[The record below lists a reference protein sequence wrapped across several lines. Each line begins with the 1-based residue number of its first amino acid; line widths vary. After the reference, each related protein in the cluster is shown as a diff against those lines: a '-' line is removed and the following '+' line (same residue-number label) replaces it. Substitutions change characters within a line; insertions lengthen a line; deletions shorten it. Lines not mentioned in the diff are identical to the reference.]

1 MICYSLGFVTDG
13 STTKWCDSFS
23 YSNDFFKNSIKQ
35 CKKQLESLCN
45 TVDLNDLTWSQN
57 GPSYYLIAFRSPQ
70 GCCMVVCDKELDIEQ
85 MRSLTHK
92 VFLSN
97 RSLKELI
104 DDFENCIKPDN
115 KIEEINKIK
124 NEIKE
129 DFSNFV
135 ESTLMMESDKNV
147 DEALETAIQLRDQLR
162 EKYQSKNICTLF

>member
-1 MICYSLGFVTDG
+1 
-13 STTKWCDSFS
+13 
-23 YSNDFFKNSIKQ
+23 
-35 CKKQLESLCN
+35 
-45 TVDLNDLTWSQN
+45 
-57 GPSYYLIAFRSPQ
+57 
-70 GCCMVVCDKELDIEQ
+70 MVVCDKELDIEQ